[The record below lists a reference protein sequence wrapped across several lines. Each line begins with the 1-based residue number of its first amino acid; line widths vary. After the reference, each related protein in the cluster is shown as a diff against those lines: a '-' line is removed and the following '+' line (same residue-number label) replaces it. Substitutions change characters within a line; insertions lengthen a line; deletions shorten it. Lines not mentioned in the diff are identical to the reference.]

1 MSKDNKVSFII
12 DSNGNKTHAIIP
24 IDAYQELLNLQ
35 TILKSSFDLNEKE
48 NYYFSVKGVNAS
60 GFPVGKRSNPSFMI
74 NKGSMISVGCAKSLR
89 QQVIDIRNLL
99 IEKGTMS
106 YDIKLNCYIL
116 NESYMTTSPSF
127 AASLVAGNNR
137 SGLDVWTNKD
147 GYSLKDSGYGPHAG
161 GGGQSDK
168 TDATDDE
175 NRDFST

>member
-99 IEKGTMS
+99 IEK
-106 YDIKLNCYIL
+106 
-116 NESYMTTSPSF
+116 
-127 AASLVAGNNR
+127 A
-137 SGLDVWTNKD
+137 
-147 GYSLKDSGYGPHAG
+147 
-161 GGGQSDK
+161 
-168 TDATDDE
+168 
-175 NRDFST
+175 